1 MKKEKHTEKSTEQN
15 KEIWEL
21 ICRLALEAGFA
32 DWGAVA
38 AEEVSTEQKCYYNA
52 REAAGYFAELDY
64 LKRNCSKRF
73 NPALLVEGT
82 KSIVL
87 FLVPFGQ
94 EMEMGN
100 PPYIAQYARGKDY
113 HKVIK
118 ERLFTILAAL
128 KEQFPEISGR
138 PFVDSA
144 PVLERYW
151 AMRAG
156 LGFIGK
162 NNFLISPKCGIR
174 NFICSLF
181 LNVELPPPDAA
192 ASADATVSAS
202 ADADA
207 TTACTGIPATA
218 NAADR
223 RERTQGLPSCG
234 ACCRCLDACPTGALE
249 APFVLNANKCTSY
262 LTIEKRH
269 IQQQV
274 EQQQAG
280 QRQVEQRQVEQQ
292 NVEQQKVEQR
302 QIEQQ
307 QAGQRQIE
315 QRQAGGLEA
324 HNTES
329 HTLRQHRRYN
339 RMELLKEENAIPV
352 NGWLFGCDCCMNAC
366 PWNSKNISSW
376 PEFLPQ
382 ECEITYKGKEAP
394 GNRD

>member
-1 MKKEKHTEKSTEQN
+1 MKKEKHTENSTEQN

-21 ICRLALEAGFA
+21 ICRLAMEAGFA

-38 AEEVSTEQKCYYNA
+38 AEEVSTEQKRYYNA

-73 NPALLVEGT
+73 NPALLVGGT

-128 KEQFPEISGR
+128 KERFPEISGR

-192 ASADATVSAS
+192 
-202 ADADA
+202 
-207 TTACTGIPATA
+207 
-218 NAADR
+218 DR

-234 ACCRCLDACPTGALE
+234 ACRRCLDACPTGALE

-269 IQQQV
+269 IQHQV
-274 EQQQAG
+274 
-280 QRQVEQRQVEQQ
+280 
-292 NVEQQKVEQR
+292 
-302 QIEQQ
+302 EQQ

-315 QRQAGGLEA
+315 QQQAGGLEA
-324 HNTES
+324 HITENHS
-329 HTLRQHRRYN
+329 LRQQRRYN
-339 RMELLKEENAIPV
+339 RMELLKEGNAIPV

-382 ECEITYKGKEAP
+382 ECEITYKGKEDP

>member
-21 ICRLALEAGFA
+21 ICRLAMEAGFA

-118 ERLFTILAAL
+118 ERLFTILATL
-128 KEQFPEISGR
+128 KERFPEISGR

-192 ASADATVSAS
+192 
-202 ADADA
+202 
-207 TTACTGIPATA
+207 
-218 NAADR
+218 DR

-274 EQQQAG
+274 EQQQ
-280 QRQVEQRQVEQQ
+280 V
-292 NVEQQKVEQR
+292 
-302 QIEQQ
+302 
-307 QAGQRQIE
+307 E

-324 HNTES
+324 HITDS
-329 HTLRQHRRYN
+329 HSLRQHRRYN
-339 RMELLKEENAIPV
+339 RMDLLKEENAIPV

-382 ECEITYKGKEAP
+382 ECEITYKGKEDP

>member
-128 KEQFPEISGR
+128 KEHFPEISGR

-192 ASADATVSAS
+192 V
-202 ADADA
+202 
-207 TTACTGIPATA
+207 
-218 NAADR
+218 R

-234 ACCRCLDACPTGALE
+234 ACRRCLDACPTGALE

-280 QRQVEQRQVEQQ
+280 QRQ
-292 NVEQQKVEQR
+292 
-302 QIEQQ
+302 IEQQ
-307 QAGQRQIE
+307 
-315 QRQAGGLEA
+315 QAGGLEA
-324 HNTES
+324 HITDS
-329 HTLRQHRRYN
+329 HSLRQHRRYN
-339 RMELLKEENAIPV
+339 RMDLLKEENAIPV

-382 ECEITYKGKEAP
+382 ECEITYKGKEDP

>member
-1 MKKEKHTEKSTEQN
+1 MKKEKHTEKSKEQN

-21 ICRLALEAGFA
+21 ICRLAMEAGFA

-38 AEEVSTEQKCYYNA
+38 AEEVSTEQKRYYNA

-118 ERLFTILAAL
+118 ERLFTILTTL
-128 KEQFPEISGR
+128 KERFPEISGR

-192 ASADATVSAS
+192 A
-202 ADADA
+202 
-207 TTACTGIPATA
+207 

-223 RERTQGLPSCG
+223 RERTQGLSSCG
-234 ACCRCLDACPTGALE
+234 ACRRCLDACPTGALE

-269 IQQQV
+269 IQHQV
-274 EQQQAG
+274 
-280 QRQVEQRQVEQQ
+280 
-292 NVEQQKVEQR
+292 
-302 QIEQQ
+302 EQQ

-315 QRQAGGLEA
+315 QQQAGGLEA
-324 HNTES
+324 HITDS
-329 HTLRQHRRYN
+329 HSLLQQRRYN
-339 RMELLKEENAIPV
+339 RMELLKEGNAIPV

-382 ECEITYKGKEAP
+382 ECEITYKGKEDP
-394 GNRD
+394 DNRD

>member
-21 ICRLALEAGFA
+21 ICRLAMEAGFA

-73 NPALLVEGT
+73 NPTQLVEGT

-128 KEQFPEISGR
+128 KEHFPEISGR

-181 LNVELPPPDAA
+181 LNVELPPPDASA
-192 ASADATVSAS
+192 TATADASAS
-202 ADADA
+202 ADANA
-207 TTACTGIPATA
+207 TTACTGITATA

-234 ACCRCLDACPTGALE
+234 ACRRCLDACPTGALE

-280 QRQVEQRQVEQQ
+280 QRQVEQQQ
-292 NVEQQKVEQR
+292 AGQR

-307 QAGQRQIE
+307 QAG
-315 QRQAGGLEA
+315 GLEA
-324 HNTES
+324 HITDS
-329 HTLRQHRRYN
+329 HSLLQQRRYN
-339 RMELLKEENAIPV
+339 RMELLKEGNAIPV

-382 ECEITYKGKEAP
+382 ECDIAYKGKEDP
-394 GNRD
+394 GNRN

>member
-1 MKKEKHTEKSTEQN
+1 MKKEKHTEKSIEQN

-21 ICRLALEAGFA
+21 ICRLAMEAGFA

-73 NPALLVEGT
+73 NPAQLVEGT

-128 KEQFPEISGR
+128 KERFPEISGR

-192 ASADATVSAS
+192 ANAS
-202 ADADA
+202 ADVTASADA
-207 TTACTGIPATA
+207 TTACTGITATA

-234 ACCRCLDACPTGALE
+234 ACRRCLDACPTGALE

-280 QRQVEQRQVEQQ
+280 QRQ
-292 NVEQQKVEQR
+292 
-302 QIEQQ
+302 IEQQ
-307 QAGQRQIE
+307 
-315 QRQAGGLEA
+315 QAGGLEA
-324 HNTES
+324 HITDS
-329 HTLRQHRRYN
+329 HSLRQHRRYN
-339 RMELLKEENAIPV
+339 RMELLKEGNAIPV

-382 ECEITYKGKEAP
+382 ECDIAYKGKEDP
-394 GNRD
+394 GNRN

>member
-21 ICRLALEAGFA
+21 ICRLAMEAGFA

-38 AEEVSTEQKCYYNA
+38 AEEVSTEQKRYYNA

-73 NPALLVEGT
+73 NPALLVGGT

-128 KEQFPEISGR
+128 KERFPEISGR

-192 ASADATVSAS
+192 
-202 ADADA
+202 
-207 TTACTGIPATA
+207 
-218 NAADR
+218 DR

-234 ACCRCLDACPTGALE
+234 ACRRCLDACPTGALE

-269 IQQQV
+269 IQHQV
-274 EQQQAG
+274 
-280 QRQVEQRQVEQQ
+280 
-292 NVEQQKVEQR
+292 
-302 QIEQQ
+302 EQQ

-315 QRQAGGLEA
+315 QQQAGGLEA
-324 HNTES
+324 HITDS
-329 HTLRQHRRYN
+329 HSLRQHRRYN
-339 RMELLKEENAIPV
+339 RMELLKEGNAIPV

-382 ECEITYKGKEAP
+382 ECEITYKGKEDP

>member
-128 KEQFPEISGR
+128 KEHFPEISGR

-192 ASADATVSAS
+192 ANAADNATATADASACTS
-202 ADADA
+202 ITATATA
-207 TTACTGIPATA
+207 TTACTGITATA

-234 ACCRCLDACPTGALE
+234 ACRRCLDACPTGALE

-280 QRQVEQRQVEQQ
+280 QRQVEQQQ
-292 NVEQQKVEQR
+292 AGQR

-307 QAGQRQIE
+307 QAG
-315 QRQAGGLEA
+315 GLEA
-324 HNTES
+324 HITDS
-329 HTLRQHRRYN
+329 HSLRQQRRYN

-382 ECEITYKGKEAP
+382 ECEITYKGKENP

>member
-118 ERLFTILAAL
+118 ERLFTILATL
-128 KEQFPEISGR
+128 KEHFPEISGR

-192 ASADATVSAS
+192 
-202 ADADA
+202 
-207 TTACTGIPATA
+207 
-218 NAADR
+218 DR

-234 ACCRCLDACPTGALE
+234 ACRRCLDACPTGALE

-269 IQQQV
+269 IQHQV
-274 EQQQAG
+274 
-280 QRQVEQRQVEQQ
+280 
-292 NVEQQKVEQR
+292 
-302 QIEQQ
+302 EQQ

-315 QRQAGGLEA
+315 QQQAGGLEA
-324 HNTES
+324 HITENHS
-329 HTLRQHRRYN
+329 LRQQRRYN
-339 RMELLKEENAIPV
+339 RMELLKEGNAIPV

-376 PEFLPQ
+376 PEFLPH
-382 ECEITYKGKEAP
+382 ECDIAYKGKEDP
-394 GNRD
+394 SNRD

>member
-21 ICRLALEAGFA
+21 ICRLAMEAGFA

-128 KEQFPEISGR
+128 KERFPEISGR

-192 ASADATVSAS
+192 ANASADVTASADASAS
-202 ADADA
+202 ADATA
-207 TTACTGIPATA
+207 TTACTSITATA

-234 ACCRCLDACPTGALE
+234 ACRRCLDACPTGALE

-280 QRQVEQRQVEQQ
+280 QRQVEQQAG
-292 NVEQQKVEQR
+292 QR

-307 QAGQRQIE
+307 QAG
-315 QRQAGGLEA
+315 GLEA
-324 HNTES
+324 HITDS
-329 HTLRQHRRYN
+329 HSLRQHRRYN
-339 RMELLKEENAIPV
+339 RMDLLKEGNAIPV

-382 ECEITYKGKEAP
+382 ECEITYKGKENP

>member
-1 MKKEKHTEKSTEQN
+1 MKKEKHTENSKEQN

-118 ERLFTILAAL
+118 ERLFTILATL
-128 KEQFPEISGR
+128 KERFPEISGR

-181 LNVELPPPDAA
+181 LNVELPPPD
-192 ASADATVSAS
+192 
-202 ADADA
+202 
-207 TTACTGIPATA
+207 G
-218 NAADR
+218 ADR

-234 ACCRCLDACPTGALE
+234 ACRRCLDACPTGALE

-280 QRQVEQRQVEQQ
+280 QRQ
-292 NVEQQKVEQR
+292 
-302 QIEQQ
+302 IEQQ
-307 QAGQRQIE
+307 H
-315 QRQAGGLEA
+315 AGGLEA
-324 HNTES
+324 HITDS
-329 HTLRQHRRYN
+329 HSLRQHRRYN
-339 RMELLKEENAIPV
+339 RMELLKEGNAIPV

-382 ECEITYKGKEAP
+382 ECDIAYKGKEDP

>member
-21 ICRLALEAGFA
+21 ICRLAMEAGFA

-118 ERLFTILAAL
+118 ERLFTILATL
-128 KEQFPEISGR
+128 KERFPEISGR

-192 ASADATVSAS
+192 V
-202 ADADA
+202 
-207 TTACTGIPATA
+207 
-218 NAADR
+218 R

-234 ACCRCLDACPTGALE
+234 ACRRCLDACPTGALE

-262 LTIEKRH
+262 LAIEKRH
-269 IQQQV
+269 IQQQI
-274 EQQQAG
+274 EQQAG
-280 QRQVEQRQVEQQ
+280 
-292 NVEQQKVEQR
+292 QR

-307 QAGQRQIE
+307 QAG
-315 QRQAGGLEA
+315 GLEA
-324 HNTES
+324 HITENHS
-329 HTLRQHRRYN
+329 LRQQRRYN
-339 RMELLKEENAIPV
+339 RMDLLKEGNAIPV

-382 ECEITYKGKEAP
+382 ECEITYKGKEDP

>member
-21 ICRLALEAGFA
+21 ICRLAMEAGFA

-118 ERLFTILAAL
+118 ERLFTILATL
-128 KEQFPEISGR
+128 KERFPEISGR

-192 ASADATVSAS
+192 
-202 ADADA
+202 
-207 TTACTGIPATA
+207 
-218 NAADR
+218 DR

-234 ACCRCLDACPTGALE
+234 ACRRCLDACPTGALE

-262 LTIEKRH
+262 LTVEKRH
-269 IQQQV
+269 I
-274 EQQQAG
+274 
-280 QRQVEQRQVEQQ
+280 QRQVEQQ
-292 NVEQQKVEQR
+292 AGQR

-307 QAGQRQIE
+307 QAG
-315 QRQAGGLEA
+315 GLEA
-324 HNTES
+324 HITDS
-329 HTLRQHRRYN
+329 HSLRQQRRYN
-339 RMELLKEENAIPV
+339 RMDLLKEGNAIPV

-382 ECEITYKGKEAP
+382 ECEITYKGKEDP

>member
-21 ICRLALEAGFA
+21 ICRLAMEAGFA

-118 ERLFTILAAL
+118 ERLFTILATL
-128 KEQFPEISGR
+128 KERFPEISGR

-181 LNVELPPPDAA
+181 LNVELPPPDAP
-192 ASADATVSAS
+192 ASADATASAS
-202 ADADA
+202 ADA
-207 TTACTGIPATA
+207 TACIGITATA

-234 ACCRCLDACPTGALE
+234 ACRRCLDACPTGALE

-274 EQQQAG
+274 EQQQVE
-280 QRQVEQRQVEQQ
+280 QRQIEKQQVEQRQVEQQ
-292 NVEQQKVEQR
+292 AGQR

-307 QAGQRQIE
+307 QAG
-315 QRQAGGLEA
+315 GLEA
-324 HNTES
+324 HITENHS
-329 HTLRQHRRYN
+329 LRQHRRYN
-339 RMELLKEENAIPV
+339 RMDLLKEGNAIPV

-382 ECEITYKGKEAP
+382 ECEITYKGKEDP
-394 GNRD
+394 DNRD

>member
-21 ICRLALEAGFA
+21 ICRLAMEAGFA

-38 AEEVSTEQKCYYNA
+38 AEEVSTEQKRYYNA

-128 KEQFPEISGR
+128 KERFPEISGR

-181 LNVELPPPDAA
+181 LNVELPPPDATA
-192 ASADATVSAS
+192 NASADASASANATASADTTASADAT
-202 ADADA
+202 D
-207 TTACTGIPATA
+207 TTACTSITATA
-218 NAADR
+218 NAAAR

-234 ACCRCLDACPTGALE
+234 ACRRCLDACPTGALE

-269 IQQQV
+269 IQQQ
-274 EQQQAG
+274 AG
-280 QRQVEQRQVEQQ
+280 QRQV
-292 NVEQQKVEQR
+292 
-302 QIEQQ
+302 EQQ

-324 HNTES
+324 HITENHS
-329 HTLRQHRRYN
+329 LRQQRRYN
-339 RMELLKEENAIPV
+339 RMELLKEGNAIPV

-382 ECEITYKGKEAP
+382 ECDIAYKGKEDP
-394 GNRD
+394 GHRD

>member
-118 ERLFTILAAL
+118 ERLFTILATL
-128 KEQFPEISGR
+128 KERFPEISGR

-192 ASADATVSAS
+192 V
-202 ADADA
+202 
-207 TTACTGIPATA
+207 
-218 NAADR
+218 R

-234 ACCRCLDACPTGALE
+234 ACRRCLDACPTGALE

-274 EQQQAG
+274 EQ
-280 QRQVEQRQVEQQ
+280 
-292 NVEQQKVEQR
+292 R
-302 QIEQQ
+302 QIEKQ
-307 QAGQRQIE
+307 
-315 QRQAGGLEA
+315 QAGGLEA
-324 HNTES
+324 HITDS
-329 HTLRQHRRYN
+329 HSLRQHRRYN
-339 RMELLKEENAIPV
+339 RMELLKEGNAIPV

-382 ECEITYKGKEAP
+382 ECEITYKGKEDP

>member
-73 NPALLVEGT
+73 NPAQLVEGT

-118 ERLFTILAAL
+118 ERLFTILATL
-128 KEQFPEISGR
+128 KEHFPEISGR

-192 ASADATVSAS
+192 
-202 ADADA
+202 
-207 TTACTGIPATA
+207 
-218 NAADR
+218 DR

-234 ACCRCLDACPTGALE
+234 ACRRCLDACPTGALE

-274 EQQQAG
+274 
-280 QRQVEQRQVEQQ
+280 
-292 NVEQQKVEQR
+292 
-302 QIEQQ
+302 
-307 QAGQRQIE
+307 
-315 QRQAGGLEA
+315 GGLEA
-324 HNTES
+324 HITENHS
-329 HTLRQHRRYN
+329 LLQQRRYN
-339 RMELLKEENAIPV
+339 RMELLKEGNAIPV

-382 ECEITYKGKEAP
+382 ECEITYKGKEDP

>member
-1 MKKEKHTEKSTEQN
+1 MKKKKHTEKSTEQN

-21 ICRLALEAGFA
+21 ICRLAMEAGFA

-38 AEEVSTEQKCYYNA
+38 AEEVSTEQKFYYNA

-118 ERLFTILAAL
+118 ERLFTILATL
-128 KEQFPEISGR
+128 KERFPEISGR

-192 ASADATVSAS
+192 ANAADNATATADASACTS
-202 ADADA
+202 ITATGNA
-207 TTACTGIPATA
+207 TTACTGITATA

-234 ACCRCLDACPTGALE
+234 ACRRCLDACPTGALE

-274 EQQQAG
+274 EQRQIEKQ
-280 QRQVEQRQVEQQ
+280 QVEQRQAG
-292 NVEQQKVEQR
+292 QR

-307 QAGQRQIE
+307 QAG
-315 QRQAGGLEA
+315 GLEA
-324 HNTES
+324 HITDS
-329 HTLRQHRRYN
+329 HSLRQQRRYN
-339 RMELLKEENAIPV
+339 RMDLLKEENAIPV

-382 ECEITYKGKEAP
+382 EREITYKGKEDP

>member
-118 ERLFTILAAL
+118 ERLFTILATL
-128 KEQFPEISGR
+128 KERFPEISGR

-192 ASADATVSAS
+192 V
-202 ADADA
+202 
-207 TTACTGIPATA
+207 
-218 NAADR
+218 R
-223 RERTQGLPSCG
+223 RERTQGLPSYG
-234 ACCRCLDACPTGALE
+234 ACRRCLDACPTGALE

-280 QRQVEQRQVEQQ
+280 
-292 NVEQQKVEQR
+292 
-302 QIEQQ
+302 
-307 QAGQRQIE
+307 
-315 QRQAGGLEA
+315 GLEA
-324 HNTES
+324 HITDS
-329 HTLRQHRRYN
+329 HSLRQHRRYN
-339 RMELLKEENAIPV
+339 RMELLKEGNAIPV

-382 ECEITYKGKEAP
+382 ECEITYKGKEDP

>member
-21 ICRLALEAGFA
+21 ICRLAMEAGFA

-118 ERLFTILAAL
+118 ERLFTILATL
-128 KEQFPEISGR
+128 KERFPEISGR

-192 ASADATVSAS
+192 ANAS
-202 ADADA
+202 ADVTASADA
-207 TTACTGIPATA
+207 TTACTGITATA
-218 NAADR
+218 NATTACTGITATADAADR
-223 RERTQGLPSCG
+223 RERTHGLPSCG

-269 IQQQV
+269 IQQQ
-274 EQQQAG
+274 
-280 QRQVEQRQVEQQ
+280 
-292 NVEQQKVEQR
+292 
-302 QIEQQ
+302 IEQQ
-307 QAGQRQIE
+307 
-315 QRQAGGLEA
+315 QAGGLEA
-324 HNTES
+324 HITENHS
-329 HTLRQHRRYN
+329 LRQQRRYN
-339 RMELLKEENAIPV
+339 RMELLKEGNAIPV

-382 ECEITYKGKEAP
+382 ECEITYKGKEDP

>member
-21 ICRLALEAGFA
+21 ICRLAMEAGFA

-128 KEQFPEISGR
+128 KEHFPEISGR

-181 LNVELPPPDAA
+181 LNVELPPPDASA
-192 ASADATVSAS
+192 TATADASAS
-202 ADADA
+202 ADANA
-207 TTACTGIPATA
+207 TTACTGITATA
-218 NAADR
+218 NAAVR

-234 ACCRCLDACPTGALE
+234 ACRRCLDACPTGALE

-280 QRQVEQRQVEQQ
+280 QRQ
-292 NVEQQKVEQR
+292 
-302 QIEQQ
+302 IEQQ
-307 QAGQRQIE
+307 
-315 QRQAGGLEA
+315 QAGGLEA
-324 HNTES
+324 HITDS
-329 HTLRQHRRYN
+329 HSLRQHRRYN
-339 RMELLKEENAIPV
+339 RMDLLKEENAIPV

-382 ECEITYKGKEAP
+382 ECEITYKGKEDP

>member
-21 ICRLALEAGFA
+21 ICRLAMEAGFA

-118 ERLFTILAAL
+118 ERLFTILATL
-128 KEQFPEISGR
+128 KERFPEISGR

-192 ASADATVSAS
+192 ANASAS
-202 ADADA
+202 ADASASASADANA
-207 TTACTGIPATA
+207 TTACTGITATA
-218 NAADR
+218 NAAVR
-223 RERTQGLPSCG
+223 RERTQGVPSCG
-234 ACCRCLDACPTGALE
+234 ACRRCLDACPTGALE

-269 IQQQV
+269 IQHQV

-280 QRQVEQRQVEQQ
+280 
-292 NVEQQKVEQR
+292 
-302 QIEQQ
+302 
-307 QAGQRQIE
+307 
-315 QRQAGGLEA
+315 GLEA
-324 HNTES
+324 HITENHS
-329 HTLRQHRRYN
+329 LRQQRRYN
-339 RMELLKEENAIPV
+339 RMDLLKEENAIPV

-382 ECEITYKGKEAP
+382 ECEITNKGKENP

>member
-1 MKKEKHTEKSTEQN
+1 MKKEKHTEKSIEQN

-38 AEEVSTEQKCYYNA
+38 AEEVSTEQKRYYNA

-128 KEQFPEISGR
+128 KEHFPEISGR

-192 ASADATVSAS
+192 
-202 ADADA
+202 
-207 TTACTGIPATA
+207 
-218 NAADR
+218 DR

-234 ACCRCLDACPTGALE
+234 ACRRCLDACPTGALE

-269 IQQQV
+269 IQHQV
-274 EQQQAG
+274 
-280 QRQVEQRQVEQQ
+280 
-292 NVEQQKVEQR
+292 
-302 QIEQQ
+302 EQQ

-315 QRQAGGLEA
+315 QQQAGGLEA
-324 HNTES
+324 HITDS
-329 HTLRQHRRYN
+329 HSLRQQRRYN

-382 ECEITYKGKEAP
+382 ECEITYKGKEDP

>member
-21 ICRLALEAGFA
+21 ICRLAMEAGFA

-128 KEQFPEISGR
+128 KEHFPEISGR

-192 ASADATVSAS
+192 
-202 ADADA
+202 
-207 TTACTGIPATA
+207 
-218 NAADR
+218 DR

-234 ACCRCLDACPTGALE
+234 ACRRCLDACPTGALE

-269 IQQQV
+269 IQQ
-274 EQQQAG
+274 EF
-280 QRQVEQRQVEQQ
+280 
-292 NVEQQKVEQR
+292 EQR

-315 QRQAGGLEA
+315 QQQAGGLEA
-324 HNTES
+324 HITENHS
-329 HTLRQHRRYN
+329 LRQQRRYN
-339 RMELLKEENAIPV
+339 RMELLKE
-352 NGWLFGCDCCMNAC
+352 
-366 PWNSKNISSW
+366 
-376 PEFLPQ
+376 
-382 ECEITYKGKEAP
+382 
-394 GNRD
+394 

>member
-118 ERLFTILAAL
+118 ERLFTILTTL
-128 KEQFPEISGR
+128 KERFPEISGR

-192 ASADATVSAS
+192 ANAS
-202 ADADA
+202 ADVTASADA
-207 TTACTGIPATA
+207 TTACTGITVTANATTACTGITATA

-223 RERTQGLPSCG
+223 REGTQGLPSCG
-234 ACCRCLDACPTGALE
+234 ACRRCLDACPTGALE

-269 IQQQV
+269 IQHQV
-274 EQQQAG
+274 EQQQ
-280 QRQVEQRQVEQQ
+280 
-292 NVEQQKVEQR
+292 VEQR

-307 QAGQRQIE
+307 
-315 QRQAGGLEA
+315 AGGLEA
-324 HNTES
+324 HITDS
-329 HTLRQHRRYN
+329 HSLRQQRRYN

-382 ECEITYKGKEAP
+382 ECEITYKGKEDP

>member
-1 MKKEKHTEKSTEQN
+1 MKKEKHTEKSIEQN

-21 ICRLALEAGFA
+21 ICRLAMEAGFA

-38 AEEVSTEQKCYYNA
+38 AEEVSTEQKRYYNA

-118 ERLFTILAAL
+118 ERLFTILATL
-128 KEQFPEISGR
+128 KERFPEISGR

-192 ASADATVSAS
+192 
-202 ADADA
+202 
-207 TTACTGIPATA
+207 
-218 NAADR
+218 DR

-234 ACCRCLDACPTGALE
+234 ACRRCLDACPTGALE

-269 IQQQV
+269 IQQQ
-274 EQQQAG
+274 AG
-280 QRQVEQRQVEQQ
+280 
-292 NVEQQKVEQR
+292 QR

-307 QAGQRQIE
+307 QAG
-315 QRQAGGLEA
+315 GLEA
-324 HNTES
+324 HITDS
-329 HTLRQHRRYN
+329 HSLRQQRRYN
-339 RMELLKEENAIPV
+339 RMELLKEGNAIPV

-382 ECEITYKGKEAP
+382 ECEITYKGKEDP

>member
-21 ICRLALEAGFA
+21 ICRLALEAGFV

-118 ERLFTILAAL
+118 ERLFTILATL
-128 KEQFPEISGR
+128 KERFPEISGR

-192 ASADATVSAS
+192 V
-202 ADADA
+202 
-207 TTACTGIPATA
+207 
-218 NAADR
+218 R

-234 ACCRCLDACPTGALE
+234 ACRRCLDACPTGALE

-280 QRQVEQRQVEQQ
+280 QRQ
-292 NVEQQKVEQR
+292 
-302 QIEQQ
+302 IEQQ
-307 QAGQRQIE
+307 
-315 QRQAGGLEA
+315 QAGGLEA
-324 HNTES
+324 HITDS
-329 HTLRQHRRYN
+329 HSLRQHRRYN
-339 RMELLKEENAIPV
+339 RMDLLKDENAIPV

-382 ECEITYKGKEAP
+382 ECDIAYKCKEDP
-394 GNRD
+394 DNRD

>member
-1 MKKEKHTEKSTEQN
+1 MKKEKHTEKSKEQN

-128 KEQFPEISGR
+128 KEHFPEISGR

-192 ASADATVSAS
+192 ANAS
-202 ADADA
+202 ADVTVSADA
-207 TTACTGIPATA
+207 TTACTGITATA
-218 NAADR
+218 NATTACTGITATANAEDK

-234 ACCRCLDACPTGALE
+234 ACRRRLDACPTGALE

-274 EQQQAG
+274 EQQH
-280 QRQVEQRQVEQQ
+280 
-292 NVEQQKVEQR
+292 
-302 QIEQQ
+302 
-307 QAGQRQIE
+307 
-315 QRQAGGLEA
+315 AGGLEA
-324 HNTES
+324 HITDS
-329 HTLRQHRRYN
+329 HSLRQHRRYN
-339 RMELLKEENAIPV
+339 RMELLKEGNAIPV

-382 ECEITYKGKEAP
+382 ECEITYKGKEDP
-394 GNRD
+394 GNRN

>member
-21 ICRLALEAGFA
+21 ICRLAMEAGFA

-128 KEQFPEISGR
+128 KERFPEISGR

-192 ASADATVSAS
+192 
-202 ADADA
+202 
-207 TTACTGIPATA
+207 
-218 NAADR
+218 DR

-234 ACCRCLDACPTGALE
+234 ACRRCLDACPTGALE

-269 IQQQV
+269 IQQ
-274 EQQQAG
+274 EF
-280 QRQVEQRQVEQQ
+280 
-292 NVEQQKVEQR
+292 EQR

-307 QAGQRQIE
+307 QAG
-315 QRQAGGLEA
+315 GLEA
-324 HNTES
+324 HITDS
-329 HTLRQHRRYN
+329 HSLRQHRRYN
-339 RMELLKEENAIPV
+339 RMDLLKEENAIPV

-382 ECEITYKGKEAP
+382 ECEITYKGKEDP

>member
-21 ICRLALEAGFA
+21 ICRLAMEAGFA

-118 ERLFTILAAL
+118 ERLFTILATL
-128 KEQFPEISGR
+128 KERFPEISGR

-192 ASADATVSAS
+192 
-202 ADADA
+202 
-207 TTACTGIPATA
+207 
-218 NAADR
+218 DR

-234 ACCRCLDACPTGALE
+234 ACRRCLDACPTGALE

-269 IQQQV
+269 IQQQ
-274 EQQQAG
+274 
-280 QRQVEQRQVEQQ
+280 
-292 NVEQQKVEQR
+292 
-302 QIEQQ
+302 
-307 QAGQRQIE
+307 AGQRQIE

-324 HNTES
+324 HITDS
-329 HTLRQHRRYN
+329 HSLRQQRRYN

-382 ECEITYKGKEAP
+382 ECEITYKGKEDP
-394 GNRD
+394 RNRD

>member
-21 ICRLALEAGFA
+21 ICRLAMEAGFA

-38 AEEVSTEQKCYYNA
+38 AEEVSTEQKRYYNA

-73 NPALLVEGT
+73 NPALLVGGT

-128 KEQFPEISGR
+128 KERFPEISGR

-192 ASADATVSAS
+192 
-202 ADADA
+202 
-207 TTACTGIPATA
+207 
-218 NAADR
+218 DR

-234 ACCRCLDACPTGALE
+234 ACRRCLDACPTGALE

-269 IQQQV
+269 IQHQV
-274 EQQQAG
+274 
-280 QRQVEQRQVEQQ
+280 
-292 NVEQQKVEQR
+292 
-302 QIEQQ
+302 EQQ

-315 QRQAGGLEA
+315 QQQAGGLEA
-324 HNTES
+324 HITENHS
-329 HTLRQHRRYN
+329 LRQQRRYN
-339 RMELLKEENAIPV
+339 RMELLKEGNAIPV

-382 ECEITYKGKEAP
+382 ECEITYKGKEDP

>member
-1 MKKEKHTEKSTEQN
+1 MKKEKHTEKSKEQN

-38 AEEVSTEQKCYYNA
+38 AEEVSTEQKRYYNA

-128 KEQFPEISGR
+128 KEHFPEISGR

-192 ASADATVSAS
+192 A
-202 ADADA
+202 
-207 TTACTGIPATA
+207 

-234 ACCRCLDACPTGALE
+234 ACRRCLDACPTGALE

-269 IQQQV
+269 IQQQ
-274 EQQQAG
+274 
-280 QRQVEQRQVEQQ
+280 
-292 NVEQQKVEQR
+292 
-302 QIEQQ
+302 
-307 QAGQRQIE
+307 AGQRQIE
-315 QRQAGGLEA
+315 QQQAGGLEA

-382 ECEITYKGKEAP
+382 ECEITYKGKENP

>member
-21 ICRLALEAGFA
+21 ICRLAMEAGFA

-118 ERLFTILAAL
+118 ERLFTILATL
-128 KEQFPEISGR
+128 KERFPEISGR

-192 ASADATVSAS
+192 ANAS
-202 ADADA
+202 ADVTASADA
-207 TTACTGIPATA
+207 TTACTGITATA

-234 ACCRCLDACPTGALE
+234 ACRRCLDACPTGALE

-274 EQQQAG
+274 EQQQ
-280 QRQVEQRQVEQQ
+280 VEQQQVEQQ
-292 NVEQQKVEQR
+292 H
-302 QIEQQ
+302 
-307 QAGQRQIE
+307 
-315 QRQAGGLEA
+315 AGGLEA
-324 HNTES
+324 HITENHS
-329 HTLRQHRRYN
+329 LRQHRRYN
-339 RMELLKEENAIPV
+339 RMDLLKEENAIPV

-382 ECEITYKGKEAP
+382 ECEITYKGKEDP
-394 GNRD
+394 DNRD

>member
-1 MKKEKHTEKSTEQN
+1 MKKEKHTEKSIEQN

-21 ICRLALEAGFA
+21 ICRLAMEAGFA

-128 KEQFPEISGR
+128 KERFPEISGR

-192 ASADATVSAS
+192 V
-202 ADADA
+202 
-207 TTACTGIPATA
+207 
-218 NAADR
+218 R

-234 ACCRCLDACPTGALE
+234 ACRRCLDACPTGALE

-269 IQQQV
+269 IQHQV

-280 QRQVEQRQVEQQ
+280 QRQVEQQ
-292 NVEQQKVEQR
+292 
-302 QIEQQ
+302 
-307 QAGQRQIE
+307 
-315 QRQAGGLEA
+315 QAGGLEA
-324 HNTES
+324 HITDS
-329 HTLRQHRRYN
+329 HSLRQQRRYN

-382 ECEITYKGKEAP
+382 ECEITYKGKEDP

>member
-21 ICRLALEAGFA
+21 ICRLAMEAGFA

-38 AEEVSTEQKCYYNA
+38 AEEVSTEQKRYYNA

-118 ERLFTILAAL
+118 ERLFTILATL
-128 KEQFPEISGR
+128 KERFPEISGR

-192 ASADATVSAS
+192 
-202 ADADA
+202 
-207 TTACTGIPATA
+207 
-218 NAADR
+218 DR

-234 ACCRCLDACPTGALE
+234 ACRRCLDACPTGALE

-262 LTIEKRH
+262 LTIEKRY
-269 IQQQV
+269 IQHQV
-274 EQQQAG
+274 
-280 QRQVEQRQVEQQ
+280 
-292 NVEQQKVEQR
+292 
-302 QIEQQ
+302 EQQ

-315 QRQAGGLEA
+315 QQQAGGLEA
-324 HNTES
+324 HITENHS
-329 HTLRQHRRYN
+329 LRQQRRYN
-339 RMELLKEENAIPV
+339 RMELLKEGNAIPV

-382 ECEITYKGKEAP
+382 ECEITYKGKEDP

>member
-21 ICRLALEAGFA
+21 ICRLAMEAGFA

-128 KEQFPEISGR
+128 KEHFPEISGR

-181 LNVELPPPDAA
+181 LNVELPPPDASA
-192 ASADATVSAS
+192 NAADNATATADASACTSITAT
-202 ADADA
+202 ADA
-207 TTACTGIPATA
+207 TTACTGITATA

-234 ACCRCLDACPTGALE
+234 ACRRCLDACPTGALE

-269 IQQQV
+269 IQHQV
-274 EQQQAG
+274 
-280 QRQVEQRQVEQQ
+280 
-292 NVEQQKVEQR
+292 
-302 QIEQQ
+302 EQQ

-315 QRQAGGLEA
+315 QQQAGGLEA
-324 HNTES
+324 HITDS
-329 HTLRQHRRYN
+329 HSLRQHRRYN
-339 RMELLKEENAIPV
+339 RMDLLKEENAIPV

-382 ECEITYKGKEAP
+382 ECEITYKGKEDP
-394 GNRD
+394 SNRD

>member
-21 ICRLALEAGFA
+21 ICRLAMEAGFA

-52 REAAGYFAELDY
+52 RESAGYFAELDY

-118 ERLFTILAAL
+118 ERLFTILATL
-128 KEQFPEISGR
+128 KERFPEISGR

-192 ASADATVSAS
+192 
-202 ADADA
+202 
-207 TTACTGIPATA
+207 
-218 NAADR
+218 DR

-234 ACCRCLDACPTGALE
+234 ACRRCLDACPTGALE

-269 IQQQV
+269 IQHQV
-274 EQQQAG
+274 
-280 QRQVEQRQVEQQ
+280 
-292 NVEQQKVEQR
+292 
-302 QIEQQ
+302 EQQ

-315 QRQAGGLEA
+315 QQQAGGLEA
-324 HNTES
+324 HITEC

-339 RMELLKEENAIPV
+339 RMDLLKEGNAIPV

-382 ECEITYKGKEAP
+382 ECEITYKGKEDP

>member
-1 MKKEKHTEKSTEQN
+1 MKKEKHTEKSKEQN

-38 AEEVSTEQKCYYNA
+38 AEEVSTEQKRYYNA

-128 KEQFPEISGR
+128 KEHFPEISGR

-192 ASADATVSAS
+192 
-202 ADADA
+202 
-207 TTACTGIPATA
+207 
-218 NAADR
+218 DR

-234 ACCRCLDACPTGALE
+234 ACRRCLDACPTGALE

-269 IQQQV
+269 IQHQV
-274 EQQQAG
+274 
-280 QRQVEQRQVEQQ
+280 
-292 NVEQQKVEQR
+292 
-302 QIEQQ
+302 EQQ

-315 QRQAGGLEA
+315 QQQHAGGLEA
-324 HNTES
+324 HITES
-329 HTLRQHRRYN
+329 HTLRQQRRYN
-339 RMELLKEENAIPV
+339 RMELLKEGNAIPV

-382 ECEITYKGKEAP
+382 ECEITYKGKEDP

>member
-1 MKKEKHTEKSTEQN
+1 MKKEKHTENSKEQN

-118 ERLFTILAAL
+118 ERLFTILATL
-128 KEQFPEISGR
+128 KERFPEISGR

-162 NNFLISPKCGIR
+162 NNFLISPKFGIR

-192 ASADATVSAS
+192 ADASASAS
-202 ADADA
+202 ADATA
-207 TTACTGIPATA
+207 TTACTSITATA
-218 NAADR
+218 DAADR

-234 ACCRCLDACPTGALE
+234 ACRRCLDACPTGALE

-280 QRQVEQRQVEQQ
+280 QRQVEQRQAG
-292 NVEQQKVEQR
+292 QR

-307 QAGQRQIE
+307 QAG
-315 QRQAGGLEA
+315 GLEA
-324 HNTES
+324 HITENHS
-329 HTLRQHRRYN
+329 LRQQRRYN
-339 RMELLKEENAIPV
+339 RMDLLKEGNAIPV

-382 ECEITYKGKEAP
+382 ECEITYKGKEDP

>member
-21 ICRLALEAGFA
+21 ICRLAMEAGFA

-128 KEQFPEISGR
+128 KERFPEISGR

-192 ASADATVSAS
+192 
-202 ADADA
+202 
-207 TTACTGIPATA
+207 
-218 NAADR
+218 DR

-234 ACCRCLDACPTGALE
+234 ACRRCLDACPTGALE

-269 IQQQV
+269 IQHQV
-274 EQQQAG
+274 
-280 QRQVEQRQVEQQ
+280 
-292 NVEQQKVEQR
+292 
-302 QIEQQ
+302 EQQ

-315 QRQAGGLEA
+315 QQQAGGLKA
-324 HNTES
+324 HITENHS
-329 HTLRQHRRYN
+329 LRQQRRYN
-339 RMELLKEENAIPV
+339 RMDLLKEGNAIPV

-382 ECEITYKGKEAP
+382 ECEITYKGKEDP